1 MVRSKAGQL
10 ICGEEV
16 IPEFD
21 ENGNLPPGVHFCE
34 WEEFV
39 ERFGTNALRLRLIQ
53 GLQIAMEQLKAAGCR
68 TIYINGSFVTIKADP
83 GDFDACWDREE
94 VDIYY
99 LRIQAPR
106 LLNHYDRAGQ
116 KAKYRGEIFPS
127 DQPIGNYGMDSFELF
142 QRDRKQ
148 NKKGIIAIDLVKYN
162 L

>member
-1 MVRSKAGQL
+1 MWNG
-10 ICGEEV
+10 CEGV

-39 ERFGTNALRLRLIQ
+39 ERFGTNALRLRLMR
-53 GLQIAMEQLKAAGCR
+53 GLQMAMEQLKAAGCR

-83 GDFDACWDREE
+83 GDFDACWDRED
-94 VDIYY
+94 VDIDY
-99 LRIQAPR
+99 LRIHAPR

-116 KAKYRGEIFPS
+116 KAKYRGELFPS

-148 NKKGIIAIDLVKYN
+148 NKKGIVAIDLVRWN

>member
-1 MVRSKAGQL
+1 MWKRF
-10 ICGEEV
+10 EV

-39 ERFGTNALRLRLIQ
+39 ERFGTNTLRLRLLR
-53 GLQIAMEQLKAAGCR
+53 GLQMAMEQLKAAGCQ

-94 VDIYY
+94 VDIDY
-99 LRIQAPR
+99 LRIYAPK

-127 DQPIGNYGMDSFELF
+127 DQPIGNYGMNSFELF

-148 NKKGIIAIDLVKYN
+148 NKKGIIAIDLVRFN

>member
-1 MVRSKAGQL
+1 M
-10 ICGEEV
+10 

-39 ERFGTNALRLRLIQ
+39 ERFGTNALRLRLLR
-53 GLQIAMEQLKAAGCR
+53 GLQMAIEQLKAAGCQ

-94 VDIYY
+94 VDIDY
-99 LRIQAPR
+99 LRIYAPK
-106 LLNHYDRAGQ
+106 LLNHYDRTGQ

-127 DQPIGNYGMDSFELF
+127 DQPIGNYGMNSFEFF

-148 NKKGIIAIDLVKYN
+148 NKKGIIAIDLVRFN